1 MGKQKTLSKNDA
13 ELRVRLLH
21 LSASSAERL
30 SATQTVPET
39 ETTEML
45 ISNATNSAK
54 LLSRK
59 KNLHASCRRDMK
71 HKSPKGAF
79 PPLSSIFLTLTPL
92 TEGGVFLESTK
103 AECRN
108 RLCLH
113 ESRRDLYFF
122 SEIQC
127 RKHSEM
133 DRSTY
138 GMTRAPRRAIA
149 SLVALLPPS
158 RGTKSPFI
166 TSEAGGFT

>member
-1 MGKQKTLSKNDA
+1 MSKNDA
-13 ELRVRLLH
+13 ELRVKSSH

-30 SATQTVPET
+30 SAEQTDPET
-39 ETTEML
+39 ETTAMF

-54 LLSRK
+54 PLSRK
-59 KNLHASCRRDMK
+59 KNLHASYRREMK
-71 HKSPKGAF
+71 HKSLTGVVT
-79 PPLSSIFLTLTPL
+79 PLSSIFPTLTPL

-113 ESRRDLYFF
+113 ESRRYIYFF
-122 SEIQC
+122 SAINSMQEAIF
-127 RKHSEM
+127 RDGST
-133 DRSTY
+133 TY

-149 SLVALLPPS
+149 SLVALSPLS

-166 TSEAGGFT
+166 TSAAGGFT

>member
-1 MGKQKTLSKNDA
+1 MSKNDA
-13 ELRVRLLH
+13 ELRVRSLH
-21 LSASSAERL
+21 LSASLAERL
-30 SATQTVPET
+30 SAAQTVPET

-54 LLSRK
+54 PLSRK
-59 KNLHASCRRDMK
+59 KNLHASCRRREMR
-71 HKSPKGAF
+71 HKSLIGAI
-79 PPLSSIFLTLTPL
+79 PPLSNIFLTLTPL

-113 ESRRDLYFF
+113 ESRRDLYLF

-133 DRSTY
+133 DRHT
-138 GMTRAPRRAIA
+138 A
-149 SLVALLPPS
+149 
-158 RGTKSPFI
+158 
-166 TSEAGGFT
+166 